1 MKKQTGFL
9 DKLAFIISEIGVPP
23 LFSAIVFGILSF
35 SFTPDLDQALLIA
48 FLSIFFS
55 SILPTAFILWLLA
68 SGQVDHRHVPDK
80 AKRTLPYLI
89 GFLCFA
95 IGFAI
100 LHWLHAAHIIQ
111 ALMFASAVNTL
122 VTTFINLRWKIS
134 GHTIGAGAG
143 IAGLQAAFGWH
154 VAWLYILVFV
164 IGWSRVRLRVHTLS
178 QVIGGA
184 ILGIGLTLVQM
195 AWYL

>member
-1 MKKQTGFL
+1 
-9 DKLAFIISEIGVPP
+9 VPP

-35 SFTPDLDQALLIA
+35 SFTSELDRALLIA
-48 FLSIFFS
+48 FISIFFS
-55 SILPTAFILWLLA
+55 SVLPTAFLLWLLV
-68 SGQVDHRHVPDK
+68 SGQIDHRHVPDK
-80 AKRTLPYLI
+80 AKRTLPYII
-89 GFLCFA
+89 GLFCFA
-95 IGFAI
+95 IGFII
-100 LHWLHAAHIIQ
+100 LNQMHAAPIIQ
-111 ALMFASAVNTL
+111 ALMFASIVNTL
-122 VTTFINLRWKIS
+122 VTTLINLRWKIS

-154 VAWLYILVFV
+154 VAWLYILVFI